1 VDQTKDGKLLLHDCD
16 ATFGSSGAPLLL
28 LTSTG
33 AEIIG
38 LQSAV
43 VGLKDG
49 RSFGAA
55 VPVEAFRAAA
65 EPY

>member
-1 VDQTKDGKLLLHDCD
+1 VAKAEGGRLLLHDCD

-28 LTSTG
+28 VTPDG

-38 LQSAV
+38 LQSAIV
-43 VGLKDG
+43 ELDDG

-55 VPVEAFRAAA
+55 VPIEAFRKAARSH
-65 EPY
+65 